1 MNNIKKTIRLKKDE
15 ALLLQEKSFS
25 LAKKAINQGNKVF
38 YRESD
43 IVHYII
49 SQTLEKVDIDNE
61 GYFLCNYFVVYTTN
75 LFKREFYNA

>member
-25 LAKKAINQGNKVF
+25 LAKKAINQGNKVL

-43 IVHYII
+43 IVHYIMSKFI
-49 SQTLEKVDIDNE
+49 EKIDIDEN
-61 GYFLCNYFVVYTTN
+61 GKLKIND
-75 LFKREFYNA
+75 

>member
-43 IVHYII
+43 IVHYIMSKFI
-49 SQTLEKVDIDNE
+49 EKIDIDEN
-61 GYFLCNYFVVYTTN
+61 GKLKIND
-75 LFKREFYNA
+75 